1 VENRVTGSDA
11 NPYLAIAASLAAGYL
26 GMVNSIEPRGAVNE
40 EIFETDTGLPHS
52 LFAALTLFEADTG
65 LQEVLGTE
73 FCNLYRQIKH
83 AELMEYQREISP
95 WEREH
100 LLLNA

>member
-1 VENRVTGSDA
+1 MMNNTKPRDPVTA
-11 NPYLAIAASLAAGYL
+11 
-26 GMVNSIEPRGAVNE
+26 

-52 LFAALTLFEADTG
+52 LHAALELFEADNE
-65 LQEVLGTE
+65 LQEVLGEE
-73 FCNLYRQIKH
+73 FCTLFCHIKN
-83 AELMEYQREISP
+83 AELLEYQREISP

>member
-1 VENRVTGSDA
+1 MINKL
-11 NPYLAIAASLAAGYL
+11 NPRDS
-26 GMVNSIEPRGAVNE
+26 VNV

-52 LFAALTLFEADTG
+52 LFAALTLFEEDTE

>member
-1 VENRVTGSDA
+1 MINGTTPRDS
-11 NPYLAIAASLAAGYL
+11 
-26 GMVNSIEPRGAVNE
+26 VNKEV
-40 EIFETDTGLPHS
+40 FETDTGLPHS
-52 LFAALTLFEADTG
+52 LFVALELFDADKE

-73 FCNLYRQIKH
+73 FCTLYRQIKH